1 MWGGEPGCP
10 RSAGSRILP
19 RMGRLILQIAAGVAV
34 VIGVFWILSVLV
46 GLLVWLL
53 MIALVIGV
61 VFLGI
66 KMLQTDA
73 RH

>member
-1 MWGGEPGCP
+1 M
-10 RSAGSRILP
+10 
-19 RMGRLILQIAAGVAV
+19 AV

-66 KMLQTDA
+66 KMLQTDS

>member
-1 MWGGEPGCP
+1 
-10 RSAGSRILP
+10 
-19 RMGRLILQIAAGVAV
+19 MGRLILQIAAGVVV

-66 KMLQTDA
+66 KMLQTDS
-73 RH
+73 RR